1 MPLITTTSSAAA
13 KGLGFSSQTSGTR
26 TSPISGYD
34 VWLDAADASTFTY
47 SSGTVVSRWTDK
59 SANGYQFE
67 PASTTMAP
75 SRSGTQNSKSTVVF
89 DGTNDGLA
97 AVGSTSNWKFL
108 HDGTICTV
116 FVIYKVTK
124 AISTSSYDFA
134 LLDTTK
140 YAFDSVSAGYPG
152 YRLEGNTYVF
162 SGTNY
167 STQYQR
173 VNTGTILSGQSYPS
187 TVTTTNYLTGATYNS
202 WDIAQ
207 GFIDPNN
214 ATTSVKLL
222 AYNTNDNFPNTPST
236 GATNYG
242 WSGPSSSNPQGSLSI
257 GRVDNSST
265 YFAFQGEIAEIII
278 YKSKLNSAD
287 RTSMVNYFKN
297 KWNIA

>member
-26 TSPISGYD
+26 TSPINGYA

-59 SANGYQFE
+59 SANAFAFE

-116 FVIYKVTK
+116 FVVYKITK
-124 AISTSSYDFA
+124 TISTSTYDFA

-140 YAFDSVSAGYPG
+140 YAYDSVSAGYPG
-152 YRLEGNTYVF
+152 YRLEGTTF
-162 SGTNY
+162 TSSGTNF
-167 STQYQR
+167 SSQSQR
-173 VNTGTILSGQSYPS
+173 VNSGTILSGQTYPS
-187 TVTTTNYLTGATYNS
+187 TVTTINYLTGGTYNG
-202 WDIAQ
+202 WDITSS
-207 GFIDPNN
+207 FIDPNN
-214 ATTSVKLL
+214 ATTSSKMT
-222 AYNTNDNFPNTPST
+222 AYNTNRTFPNNPAT
-236 GATNYG
+236 GNTYYG
-242 WSGPSSSNPQGSLSI
+242 WNGPSSSNPQGGLSI
-257 GRVDNSST
+257 GRVDNSSA

-278 YKSKLNSAD
+278 YKNRLSSTD
-287 RTSMVNYFKN
+287 RTSMVDYFKN

>member
-13 KGLGFSSQTSGTR
+13 KGFGFSSQTSGTR
-26 TSPISGYD
+26 TSPINGYA

-59 SANGYQFE
+59 SANAFAFE

-116 FVIYKVTK
+116 FVVYKITK
-124 AISTSSYDFA
+124 TISTSSYDFA

-140 YAFDSVSAGYPG
+140 YAYDSVTAGYPG
-152 YRLEGNTYVF
+152 YRLEGNTQTF

-167 STQYQR
+167 NTQYQR

-187 TVTTTNYLTGATYNS
+187 TINTTNYLAGTTYNS
-202 WDIAQ
+202 WDIASC
-207 GFIDPNN
+207 FIDPNN
-214 ATTSVKLL
+214 ATTSNKLL
-222 AYNTNDNFPNTPST
+222 EYNTNDTFPNTPAT
-236 GATNYG
+236 GTTNYG
-242 WSGPSSSNPQGSLSI
+242 WSGPSSSNPQGGLSI
-257 GRVDNSST
+257 GRVDNSSA
-265 YFAFQGEIAEIII
+265 YLAFQGEIAEIII
-278 YKSKLNSAD
+278 YKNRLSSTD
-287 RTSMVNYFKN
+287 RTSMVDYFKN

>member
-13 KGLGFSSQTSGTR
+13 KGLGFASQTSGTR
-26 TSPISGYD
+26 TSPVSGYH

-59 SANGYQFE
+59 SPNGYQFE
-67 PASTTMAP
+67 PATSSMAP

-89 DGTNDGLA
+89 DGTDDGLA

-124 AISTSSYDFA
+124 TISASQYEFT

-140 YAFDSVSAGYPG
+140 YAFDSVTADYPG
-152 YRLEGNTYVF
+152 YRIEGSIQTF
-162 SGTNY
+162 SGNNLN
-167 STQYQR
+167 TQYQR
-173 VNTGTILSGQSYPS
+173 VNTGTILSGQSYPA
-187 TVTTTNYLTGATYNS
+187 TAATANYLNGPTYNS
-202 WDIAQ
+202 WDIMS

-214 ATTSVKLL
+214 ATTSNKIT
-222 AYNTNDNFPNTPST
+222 AYNTNDPFPNSPAT
-236 GATNYG
+236 GVTNNG
-242 WSGPSSSNPQGSLSI
+242 WSGPSSSTPQGGLSI
-257 GRVDNSST
+257 GRVDNS
-265 YFAFQGEIAEIII
+265 YRYYAFQGEIAEIII
-278 YKSKLNSAD
+278 YKNRLSLTD